1 MCSSVIIVVERVS
14 AVLRGGM
21 GNRSLFVRSVIGLFL
36 ESSSF
41 IYGRSACM
49 IYDLRSMIP
58 GCMIGFGVFVS
69 ASWILDTYWRVCWLL
84 FVLCCYDVDMF
95 CLTCTF
101 C

>member
-36 ESSSF
+36 ESSFF
-41 IYGRSACM
+41 IYGRRCM
-49 IYDLRSMIP
+49 YDLRSTIYDSRMYDRVWRF
-58 GCMIGFGVFVS
+58 CFG
-69 ASWILDTYWRVCWLL
+69 ILDTYWRVCWLL